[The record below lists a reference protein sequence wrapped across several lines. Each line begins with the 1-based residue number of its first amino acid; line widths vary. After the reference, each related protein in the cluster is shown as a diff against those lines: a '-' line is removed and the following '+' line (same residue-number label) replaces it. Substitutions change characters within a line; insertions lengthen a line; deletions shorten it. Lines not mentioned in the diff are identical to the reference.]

1 MFCLEP
7 NMESKYC
14 VACGQS
20 FLPRPH
26 TPHQTFCSAS
36 SCQRTRKQ
44 QWQRNKLQVDPDYQ
58 ENQKRVQKDWLK
70 RNPGY
75 YRQYRASHPDYVA
88 QNRLQQLKRNNKSQ
102 PDPIAKMDVS
112 NRLDPLPSGLY
123 QIKLV
128 SGSAIAKMDVW
139 IVELTIYGGIEPQ

>member
-1 MFCLEP
+1 
-7 NMESKYC
+7 MESKYC

-20 FLPRPH
+20 FLPRPQ

-88 QNRLQQLKRNNKSQ
+88 ENRFQQRKRNHKPNLTPLQRWMCQTGLFLYHPGYIRSNWSEVQQLQRWTC
-102 PDPIAKMDVS
+102 
-112 NRLDPLPSGLY
+112 GL
-123 QIKLV
+123 LN
-128 SGSAIAKMDVW
+128 
-139 IVELTIYGGIEPQ
+139 